1 MYRKIAISSI
11 QIAAIVASTLMVA
24 HRAAAATVPFTET
37 FNANSANWFVDSLGT
52 TPLIWNAT
60 GGPDGS
66 AFASIAF
73 NLVNSAPND
82 TPLLFRAQDEF
93 GSSGGAFVGNWV
105 TDGVNGFS
113 ASVRHNAGVP
123 LNFFVRFAGPA
134 NFPGANNVFFVPVP
148 SGTWTELTAVLPN
161 PNLIFEGP
169 FTYNQVFSNIGHVQ
183 IGISVPQGLAGVD
196 APFSFDID
204 NVGIVPE
211 PTSLALLAIGACVIG
226 RRVTSRRR
234 GSA

>member
-1 MYRKIAISSI
+1 
-11 QIAAIVASTLMVA
+11 MVA

-37 FNANSANWFVDSLGT
+37 FNANSANWFDSPGT
-52 TPLIWNAT
+52 TPLAWNVF

-66 AFASIAF
+66 PFAST
-73 NLVNSAPND
+73 NLNFVNFAAND
-82 TPLLFRAQDEF
+82 TPVLFRAQDEF

-113 ASVRHNAGVP
+113 ASVRHDAGVP

-134 NFPGANNVFFVPVP
+134 NFPGANNIFFIPVP
-148 SGTWTELTAVLPN
+148 SGTWTELTAALPN
-161 PNLIFEGP
+161 PNLVYEGP

-204 NVGIVPE
+204 NVHIVPE

-226 RRVTSRRR
+226 RRVASRRL
-234 GSA
+234 GLA